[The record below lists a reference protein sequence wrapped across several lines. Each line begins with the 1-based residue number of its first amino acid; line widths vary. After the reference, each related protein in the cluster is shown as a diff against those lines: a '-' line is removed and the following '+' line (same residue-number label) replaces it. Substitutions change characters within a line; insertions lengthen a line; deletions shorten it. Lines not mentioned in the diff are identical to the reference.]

1 MKRYLRMPDAEPD
14 APILA
19 VQQIRTRRD
28 KSGDENVKPRKES
41 ATSTMG
47 GTSQL
52 AVGAGF
58 PSKYTRPADPDSA
71 PGCARRGYVGS
82 RRNASREGGSLIHV
96 LVGYVQSRL
105 YYRRD
110 SGDAQCSAIA

>member
-1 MKRYLRMPDAEPD
+1 MKRYLCMPDAEPD

-47 GTSQL
+47 GGSQ
-52 AVGAGF
+52 
-58 PSKYTRPADPDSA
+58 
-71 PGCARRGYVGS
+71 
-82 RRNASREGGSLIHV
+82 I
-96 LVGYVQSRL
+96 
-105 YYRRD
+105 
-110 SGDAQCSAIA
+110 